1 MLQSTVAAIAVFYVA
16 INMGA
21 DLLGTKI
28 DPRTRER
35 RV

>member
-1 MLQSTVAAIAVFYVA
+1 VFYVV

-21 DLLGTKI
+21 DLLGIKI

-35 RV
+35 RA